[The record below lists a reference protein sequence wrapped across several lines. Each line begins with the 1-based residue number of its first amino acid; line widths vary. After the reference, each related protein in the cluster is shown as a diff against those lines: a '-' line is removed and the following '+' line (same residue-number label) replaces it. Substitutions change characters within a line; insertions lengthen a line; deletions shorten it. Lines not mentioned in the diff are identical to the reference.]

1 MQDKGMQKKL
11 VTVVVLAVSA
21 SALGGIA
28 LLTGGGADKAQA
40 QAQDTPRLAANAP
53 TTPDYF
59 STPEPVIS
67 TPERGDIDTRGRSG
81 GAEASNRGGMPEF
94 MARMSEFDLDGDGI
108 LSDEERRAMMRQM
121 RDDRNEGMD
130 LDGDGEVSREERRE
144 ARLKRFE
151 DSAWGQNLMR
161 QFDLDGDGVLS
172 PEEEQAMND
181 QMREQREQRRE
192 QQVAQYDTDGDGRL
206 SREERQVQRED
217 QRQRR
222 DEYMQNMNEQFDR
235 DGDGQLSIEE
245 SMDAWA
251 AMQQRREIDQFVGR
265 YDRNGDGS
273 MGPADYD
280 AFLSDYQRGDMSA
293 DVNRD
298 GVINSQDLTAYT
310 DMVARSRNRP

>member
-11 VTVVVLAVSA
+11 VIIGVLAVSA

-28 LLTGGGADKAQA
+28 LLTGGGASKANAEQA
-40 QAQDTPRLAANAP
+40 PRLAAAASA
-53 TTPDYF
+53 TPDYF
-59 STPEPVIS
+59 SPPEPEVL
-67 TPERGDIDTRGRSG
+67 TPQRGEIDTRGRSG
-81 GAEASNRGGMPEF
+81 GGADATRGGMPDF
-94 MARMSEFDLDGDGI
+94 MARMSEFDLNGDGI
-108 LSDEERRAMMRQM
+108 LSDEERDAMRRQM
-121 RDDRNEGMD
+121 MEEWRQRMD
-130 LDGDGEVSREERRE
+130 LDGDGEISREERRE

-151 DSAWGQNLMR
+151 NSAWGQDLMR

-181 QMREQREQRRE
+181 RMREQREQRRE
-192 QQVAQYDTDGDGRL
+192 EQIAQYDADGDGRL
-206 SREERQVQRED
+206 SREERQVQREE

-222 DEYMQNMNEQFDR
+222 DEYMQNMNEEFDR

-245 SMDAWA
+245 SMEAWA
-251 AMQQRREIDQFVGR
+251 IMQQRREIDQFVGR
-265 YDRNGDGS
+265 YDSNGDGN
-273 MGPADYD
+273 MGAADYD
-280 AFLSDYQRGDMSA
+280 AFLSDYQRGDTRA